1 MIRFDAPRRGCGEP
15 RGLEHLQGRQARWF
29 PGFVGLACTVG
40 KLTVGKVTKP
50 MPEIWLQRRRYRHG
64 LHRHC

>member
-1 MIRFDAPRRGCGEP
+1 MPRAAAAASQEVLSIYRAA
-15 RGLEHLQGRQARWF
+15 RQGD

-40 KLTVGKVTKP
+40 KLTVGEVTKP

-64 LHRHC
+64 LRRH